1 MSKIGISIK
10 LDVKKLDKARFFAA
24 QSGALYVDLTMFLDP
39 DNEGQYGDHGFATQS
54 TSKEERDQGV
64 QMPILG
70 NGKIFYGLNE
80 LKSSGQQATALQQ
93 QAPKQQASSKFQQQ
107 ATQQAAQAGFAP
119 QQTGG
124 FAPQQQAPKVNPQ
137 EPTIDFDDDIPFA
150 PIGLAHNNS
159 LIHVI

>member
-54 TSKEERDQGV
+54 TSKEEREQGV

-70 NGKIFYGLNE
+70 NGKIFYGLQE
-80 LKSSGQQATALQQ
+80 LKGGTQAPQQQSQGGFQQQ
-93 QAPKQQASSKFQQQ
+93 QAPQQQ
-107 ATQQAAQAGFAP
+107 RPQQQQQQPAP
-119 QQTGG
+119 QGQYANNGG
-124 FAPQQQAPKVNPQ
+124 FAPPIQQQTNVNPQ
-137 EPTIDFDDDIPFA
+137 AQDMDFDEIPF
-150 PIGLAHNNS
+150 
-159 LIHVI
+159 